1 MSTREFPLPAA
12 GARSLDTVGLS
23 GGAGAASAARA
34 KIPWYLWTGAFAV
47 SCSTYGLEWDIAWH
61 DSIGRD
67 TFWTP
72 AHMLIYLCGVLS
84 GVTCGYLVLAT
95 TFGRSPELRAN
106 SVSVFGFRAPLG
118 GFMATWG
125 GLAMLV
131 SAPFDNWWHTA
142 YGLDVQVITPPH
154 SLLLI
159 GVDLIAVG
167 FLLLIAGAMNRAAE
181 AEASS
186 FKTLQLLFLY
196 VGGLI
201 AMMHMLGVSQL
212 VERPWLHSSA
222 TYKELAIAVAVVFAL
237 VSQASGHRWAATC
250 AASVYTVVRIAAIL
264 IFPLFPAVPKLGPVL
279 NPLTHFMPQQ
289 FPILIIVPAMAI
301 DLLRRR
307 TGGWKPWQEALA
319 CGVAFMAVLVP
330 AEWWFADFLNTP
342 AAANRFFGTMYYD
355 YWTSPK
361 DRLPHFSRAQ
371 SGWPLMHGL
380 LEATLIAM
388 VAIWIGLWVGRW
400 VQTVQR

>member
-1 MSTREFPLPAA
+1 MSTHDFPLSAA
-12 GARSLDTVGLS
+12 GVESLAD
-23 GGAGAASAARA
+23 AGVSEASTASLASTA
-34 KIPWYLWTGAFAV
+34 KVPWYLWTGALAV

-106 SVSVFGFRAPLG
+106 SVTVFGFRAPLG

-131 SAPFDNWWHTA
+131 SAPFDNWWHYA
-142 YGLDVQVITPPH
+142 YGLDVAVITPPH

-167 FLLLIAGAMNRAAE
+167 FLLLIAGAMNRAAQ
-181 AEASS
+181 AGAAS
-186 FKTLQLLFLY
+186 FKTLRLLFLY

-212 VERPWLHSSA
+212 VERTWLHSSA
-222 TYKELAIAVAVVFAL
+222 AYKDVTVAVAVVFAL

-250 AASVYTVVRIAAIL
+250 AASVYTFVRIAVIL

-279 NPLTHFMPQQ
+279 NPLTHFMPLQ
-289 FPILIIVPAMAI
+289 FPILIIVPAIAL

-307 TGGWKPWQEALA
+307 TGGWKPWQDALV
-319 CGVAFMAVLVP
+319 CGVTFVATLVP
-330 AEWWFADFLNTP
+330 VEWFFADFLNTP
-342 AAANRFFGTMYYD
+342 AAANRFFGTMYFD
-355 YWTSPK
+355 YWTSAK

-380 LEATLIAM
+380 LVVTLFAI
-388 VAIWIGLWVGRW
+388 VASWIGLRVGRW